1 MTTENGTG
9 YGRNFD
15 GKPGDVLTR
24 LQELLE
30 TTPPSA
36 LATRPM
42 RRTLLEAVVTEIVR
56 LRRQSS
62 AVPMGAIHRLIY
74 GRWDYA
80 GWDVDQ
86 SDVVKWLSADTSAQ
100 KER

>member
-1 MTTENGTG
+1 MSDVIGDG

-15 GKPGDVLTR
+15 GKPDDVLQR
-24 LQELLE
+24 LQMVLSVTPPHALS
-30 TTPPSA
+30 TTP
-36 LATRPM
+36 L
-42 RRTLLEAVVTEIVR
+42 RRALLEAVVTEIVR

-62 AVPMGAIHRLIY
+62 AVPVDAIHRLIY

-86 SDVVKWLSADTSAQ
+86 SDVVKWLSADAAQ
-100 KER
+100 KGR